1 MKLNLSKE
9 EANVL
14 LKAIRTRIKFLK
26 NDLIYLETEKFIK
39 ECEGEMTLLNILKI
53 EIRKNLEM
61 TTNN

>member
-26 NDLIYLETEKFIK
+26 NDLIYLETEEFIK

-53 EIRKNLEM
+53 EMRKKIER
-61 TTNN
+61 TTN